1 MSTSQP
7 AGHLIVECLLE
18 QGMEIAFGVPGESF
32 LAVLD
37 GFHAYG
43 ERARFIVNRQEGGA
57 AFMAEAHGKLTGRPG
72 ICFVTRGP
80 GATNASIGVH
90 NAFQDST
97 PMVLFVGDV
106 GSDFRDREA
115 FQEVDYGSFF
125 GPSTKGFAK
134 RVERIDDANRIPEY
148 IARAFSTAMN
158 GRPGPVVL
166 VLPEDMLRSETA
178 ARRQRPMKQFARTA
192 TLAAI
197 VGLGALLPAL
207 AGAEAAYPSKPIRVI
222 VPFAAGSTTDIIARA
237 IADKMGASMG
247 QPLVIE
253 NRGGAS
259 GTIGQQAVATAAA
272 DGYTVMIHSS
282 SHTVS
287 PSTFAKLPFDTVND
301 FAGVTPISSLP
312 NALVIAPSKN
322 IKTLPQLLAAAR
334 AKPGSMNF
342 ASAGQGSAT
351 HLNAEKFK
359 MAAKI
364 DATNIPFKGSGEA
377 VTEVLSGRVD
387 YYFSPIAPVIGQ
399 IKEGQLLA
407 LAVGS
412 PKRAAALPDV
422 PTTAE
427 AGVPGSEFNFWI
439 GMMAPAKTPRAVV
452 DRLHDEVAK
461 ALATPE
467 VKERFLK
474 LGADAWTL
482 KPAQFDAYI
491 KQEIASNA
499 ELVKAAGLAVQQ

>member
-1 MSTSQP
+1 
-7 AGHLIVECLLE
+7 
-18 QGMEIAFGVPGESF
+18 
-32 LAVLD
+32 
-37 GFHAYG
+37 
-43 ERARFIVNRQEGGA
+43 
-57 AFMAEAHGKLTGRPG
+57 
-72 ICFVTRGP
+72 
-80 GATNASIGVH
+80 
-90 NAFQDST
+90 
-97 PMVLFVGDV
+97 
-106 GSDFRDREA
+106 
-115 FQEVDYGSFF
+115 
-125 GPSTKGFAK
+125 
-134 RVERIDDANRIPEY
+134 
-148 IARAFSTAMN
+148 
-158 GRPGPVVL
+158 
-166 VLPEDMLRSETA
+166 
-178 ARRQRPMKQFARTA
+178 MKQLARTTA
-192 TLAAI
+192 VTALAA
-197 VGLGALLPAL
+197 LTSLAALLP
-207 AGAEAAYPSKPIRVI
+207 GAASAQNNGYPTKPIRVI

-237 IADKMGASMG
+237 IADKMGTSMG
-247 QPLVIE
+247 QVLVID

-259 GTIGQQAVATAAA
+259 GTIGQQAVATAAP
-272 DGYTVMIHSS
+272 DGYTIMIHSS

-287 PSTFAKLPFDTVND
+287 PSTFAKLPFDTVHD
-301 FAGVTPISSLP
+301 FAGITPISSLP
-312 NALVIAPSKN
+312 NALVISPSKN

-422 PTTAE
+422 PTTTE

-439 GMMAPAKTPRAVV
+439 GMMAPAKTPRDVV
-452 DRLHDEVAK
+452 DRLHAEVTK

-491 KQEIASNA
+491 KDEIASNA
-499 ELVKAAGLAVQQ
+499 ELVKAAGLSVQQ